1 MVPGVPPGRTT
12 ADKEKPQVTRSH
24 VDVEYLLQKFY
35 GLCEIPR
42 KFLVSI
48 GGKRARPSVKVMYT
62 HEPQSWSINTV
73 ILYLIYSA

>member
-12 ADKEKPQVTRSH
+12 ADKEKPKVTRSH

-35 GLCEIPR
+35 GLCDIPR

-48 GGKRARPSVKVMYT
+48 GEKSKAICESHVYT
-62 HEPQSWSINTV
+62 
-73 ILYLIYSA
+73 